1 MARKTKFRG
10 KSAALHG
17 DVSQKDREYIIK
29 ALHNGQIKHLIAT
42 NIAARGLD
50 LPNIDLIV

>member
-1 MARKTKFRG
+1 LVRKTKFKG

-17 DVSQKDREYIIK
+17 DISQKDREYIIK
-29 ALHNGQIKHLIAT
+29 ALHSGQIKHLIAT

>member
-1 MARKTKFRG
+1 MVIKG
-10 KSAALHG
+10 K
-17 DVSQKDREYIIK
+17 IINK
-29 ALHNGQIKHLIAT
+29 KGLHNGTIRHLIAT